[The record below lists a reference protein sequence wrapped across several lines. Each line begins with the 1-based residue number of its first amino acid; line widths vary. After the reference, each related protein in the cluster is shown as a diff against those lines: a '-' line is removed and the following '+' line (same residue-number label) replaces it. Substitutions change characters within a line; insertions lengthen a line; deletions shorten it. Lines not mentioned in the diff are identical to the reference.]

1 MASKKSRE
9 RRQKRSH
16 KRFESDKATTAT
28 SRDLFTE
35 SGLPETP
42 DTPSLIDNVQLAM
55 WDLGHCDPKKCSGRR
70 LARFGL
76 VQTLSLSH
84 HFPGIVLSPLAQSSV
99 SREDRD
105 IVLTKGIAVID
116 CSWAKLDETPFK
128 KMKGGHL
135 RLLPYLVAANPINYG
150 RPCKLSCVEAFSA
163 CLIIAGFRSVAE
175 SLLSRFKW
183 GHAFLSLNSELL
195 ERYET
200 AKTSSDII
208 SVQENW
214 LQELE
219 ASSLKDSTID
229 YPSSGDSS
237 SSEEDLNQAT

>member
-1 MASKKSRE
+1 
-9 RRQKRSH
+9 
-16 KRFESDKATTAT
+16 
-28 SRDLFTE
+28 
-35 SGLPETP
+35 
-42 DTPSLIDNVQLAM
+42 
-55 WDLGHCDPKKCSGRR
+55 
-70 LARFGL
+70 
-76 VQTLSLSH
+76 
-84 HFPGIVLSPLAQSSV
+84 
-99 SREDRD
+99 
-105 IVLTKGIAVID
+105 
-116 CSWAKLDETPFK
+116 
-128 KMKGGHL
+128 
-135 RLLPYLVAANPINYG
+135 
-150 RPCKLSCVEAFSA
+150 
-163 CLIIAGFRSVAE
+163 VAE

>member
-1 MASKKSRE
+1 
-9 RRQKRSH
+9 
-16 KRFESDKATTAT
+16 
-28 SRDLFTE
+28 
-35 SGLPETP
+35 
-42 DTPSLIDNVQLAM
+42 
-55 WDLGHCDPKKCSGRR
+55 
-70 LARFGL
+70 
-76 VQTLSLSH
+76 
-84 HFPGIVLSPLAQSSV
+84 
-99 SREDRD
+99 
-105 IVLTKGIAVID
+105 LTKGIAVID